1 MLFFWKLTEITLEKP
16 PQVRDVYF
24 LLRTEIS
31 AMWKEDVR
39 ELQISSDFCTSL
51 LQNGALGDG
60 SKLKTD
66 LTVSIEEE
74 TDAVMILR
82 ALEPLARIDLAKKI
96 KKVFQ
101 CQRIYRKC
109 RQRKGIAL

>member
-1 MLFFWKLTEITLEKP
+1 MLFLKLTDITLKKP
-16 PQVRDVYF
+16 PQVQDVYF

-31 AMWKEDVR
+31 AMWNEDVK
-39 ELQISSDFCTSL
+39 ELQMSSDFCTSL

-66 LTVSIEEE
+66 LTVCIKEE

-101 CQRIYRKC
+101 HQRIYRKC